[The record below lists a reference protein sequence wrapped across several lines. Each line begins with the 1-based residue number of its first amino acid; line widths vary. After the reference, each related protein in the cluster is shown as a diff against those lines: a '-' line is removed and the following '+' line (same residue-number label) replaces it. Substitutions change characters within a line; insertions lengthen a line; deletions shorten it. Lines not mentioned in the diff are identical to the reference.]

1 MIMLGSTKDDDHGH
15 RFTDPDET
23 GGRETRSAYIVVA
36 EVDAAHARCV
46 AAGAKIIRPLQ
57 DTPYGSREFA
67 VVDPEGHSW
76 SLGTYDPWKVQS

>member
-1 MIMLGSTKDDDHGH
+1 MTAIDLSGKIALVSGVGDNQS
-15 RFTDPDET
+15 F
-23 GGRETRSAYIVVA
+23 AWYISKTLQ
-36 EVDAAHARCV
+36 